1 MKKQITK
8 YQTNFT
14 QKHNIIM
21 GREEESGNEAICYLE
36 NGLESL

>member
-21 GREEESGNEAICYLE
+21 GREEAGNEAICYLE